1 MTNIKEK
8 LIKSK
13 PDTEKAFDGLLP
25 GNLLSEYDPSEP
37 SAFEKLTA
45 LLNRYEDVKIL
56 IDIYYEVI

>member
-25 GNLLSEYDPSEP
+25 GNLLSEYNPSEP

-45 LLNRYEDVKIL
+45 LLNRYERCKNSN
-56 IDIYYEVI
+56 